1 MSQRLLTH
9 TFLLACAL
17 ATASTASAGEARQV
31 VSKAVAPSGAEPA
44 CAVALRSST
53 AGTLH
58 VDVAGRMVD
67 LAPVDNAVDELRV
80 YPDGPASVLVASAGR
95 GDNGPHGSG
104 TLWRVDCKA
113 GAPVALAQVA
123 DADFGHAALAADRR
137 TLYFT
142 GADGVFGLDLST
154 GRSRRLTTAVDAAC
168 RKNEFVARDVVV
180 GPLAGDVLPVERG
193 CGYGHAWHAVAMNV
207 RVGASASAGARATPA
222 KPPVASAVAIGAG
235 GWIWLATG
243 RCGDRAAAHLLA
255 SEDDGGHWRTLAP
268 KMATPQP
275 VRALIADRTHPGA
288 ALLFTASCGSSEH
301 VEPAWVYLT
310 EDGGKT
316 FRPIGVPPGI
326 ATGDDGGPAAEQD
339 PIESVAAPDG
349 SLDRIVLFGQ
359 STQVVASE
367 VARWESRD
375 RGRTWTALPPV
386 AASPALQPTEARA
399 PGPDGG
405 ASIRPDGVWRW
416 RTAGEAGVRIFPR
429 D

>member
-1 MSQRLLTH
+1 MSHRLLAT
-9 TFLLACAL
+9 TAFIGCAL
-17 ATASTASAGEARQV
+17 AAASAASAGEARQV

-44 CAVALRSST
+44 CDVAMRAST

-58 VDVAGRMVD
+58 VDVAGRPVD
-67 LAPVDNAVDELRV
+67 LAPVDSAVDELRV
-80 YPDGPASVLVASAGR
+80 YPDGPASVLVAYAGR

-113 GAPVALAQVA
+113 GAPVAVAHIA

-142 GADGVFGLDLST
+142 GADGVFGLELSS
-154 GRSRRLTTAVDAAC
+154 GKSRRLTTAVDAAC
-168 RKNEFVARDVVV
+168 RKNEIPARDVIV
-180 GPLAGDVLPVERG
+180 GPLANGVLPVERG
-193 CGYGHAWHAVAMNV
+193 CGYGHAWHAVAMSV
-207 RVGASASAGARATPA
+207 RVGAAAGASARATPA
-222 KPPVASAVAIGAG
+222 KLPVASAVAIGAG

-243 RCGDRAAAHLLA
+243 RCGERAAAHVLA
-255 SEDDGGHWRTLAP
+255 SEDNGGHWRAADP
-268 KMATPQP
+268 KMSTPQP
-275 VRALIADRTHPGA
+275 VRALIADRAHPGA
-288 ALLFTASCGSSEH
+288 ALVFTASCGSSEH
-301 VEPAWVYLT
+301 VDPAWVYLT

-316 FRPIGVPPGI
+316 FRPIAVPPGI
-326 ATGDDGGPAAEQD
+326 PTGDDGGPASEQD

-349 SLDRIVLFGQ
+349 NLDRLVLYGQ
-359 STQVVASE
+359 STQVVASQ

-375 RGRTWTALPPV
+375 RGRTWTVLPPV
-386 AASPALQPTEARA
+386 ATSPALAPTEARA
-399 PGPDGG
+399 PGSDGG